1 MSQEFLDSSPSRSR
15 WILIKGKYEKNS
27 SLRRLRDITPKW
39 ANWRWTTTIIVRNFI
54 KLLIRTLKG
63 PIRGTMVIRK
73 NSATNIYIPKTLPK
87 TVFRNIFK
95 HLQKLSEAFPNIYRT
110 IAKISKHSEERCPNI
125 STSVPS
131 ILTFQNCLISVSVC
145 LCLCLCLYFTTKTI
159 IHIKL

>member
-73 NSATNIYIPKTLPK
+73 NSAASIYITK

-131 ILTFQNCLISVSVC
+131 ILSFQNCLISVSV
-145 LCLCLCLYFTTKTI
+145 LMLMLMLIFYN
-159 IHIKL
+159 